1 VYTAANVAGFG
12 DEDYCSVVKFVEA
25 AARLGQQT

>member
-12 DEDYCSVVKFVEA
+12 DEDYASVVKFVEA
-25 AARLGQQT
+25 AARLAA